1 MYDYV
6 VISAQMRV
14 GLGVTFG
21 MRWIWSSSSWWDFWA
36 GCSGLCSTQSTYSW
50 PNTEWNMCRRNIK
63 LSGMKTSKFY
73 NEMPLIIYT
82 RNVQLYVYIK
92 LFKKNSLY
100 KILEAVLVAAVTTTV
115 SFSAAMLLGECRL
128 MPSSQVILHLNL
140 VTSNVQ
146 VLFLHNLCSLT
157 QHFKLLNITLKKYV

>member
-1 MYDYV
+1 MDNLIILNGFGHRHIIDEMFWYWKIICVRNWNKGKNYLTIIPIKMLKINAFIVHAKTINTRFVYDYV
-6 VISAQMRV
+6 IISAQMRV

-82 RNVQLYVYIK
+82 RNVQLYV
-92 LFKKNSLY
+92 
-100 KILEAVLVAAVTTTV
+100 
-115 SFSAAMLLGECRL
+115 
-128 MPSSQVILHLNL
+128 
-140 VTSNVQ
+140 
-146 VLFLHNLCSLT
+146 
-157 QHFKLLNITLKKYV
+157 